1 MGLNPFVQVFYS
13 NLVQE
18 LEEKTAGKKVLIPL
32 FRSFI
37 LIKIKALKE
46 YDMAKSLNPF
56 VQVFYSNVEYSD
68 VESEGFLIC
77 LNPFVQVFY
86 SNLEKQGAKRWIKGE
101 S

>member
-1 MGLNPFVQVFYS
+1 
-13 NLVQE
+13 
-18 LEEKTAGKKVLIPL
+18 
-32 FRSFI
+32 
-37 LIKIKALKE
+37 
-46 YDMAKSLNPF
+46 MAKSLNPF